1 MIGDYADL
9 IKQFLDK
16 GYKDIFFNELTEKN
30 NQLIIR
36 HDIDYDCE
44 LAFKIAKIEKVI
56 GVKSTFFF
64 MLSNP
69 IYNVFSEKNKKY
81 INDIKSLGHEIS
93 IHFDCEVGDLKN
105 EIEIFESFFDT
116 KINIISIH
124 RPKLEI
130 LHKINVEH
138 TYLPKYFDDIKYI
151 SDSRGEFGYG
161 HPIHTEEFKRGN
173 SIQLLIHPVWWTN
186 KKLNTIEV
194 IEDLINKNNEMNK
207 EFFRQNLSPYKEYLK

>member
-1 MIGDYADL
+1 MIGDYAEL

-16 GYKDIFFNELTEKN
+16 GYKDIFFNELTKKD

-69 IYNVFSEKNKKY
+69 IYNVFSEKNKIY

-124 RPKLEI
+124 RPNLDI
-130 LHKINVEH
+130 LHKLNVEH
-138 TYLPKYFDDIKYI
+138 TYLPKYFDDIKYL

-161 HPIHTEEFKRGN
+161 HPIHTEEFKKGR
-173 SIQLLIHPVWWTN
+173 SIQLLIHPVWWTY
-186 KKLNTIEV
+186 KKLNTIEI
-194 IEDLINKNNEMNK
+194 IEDLINKNNKMNK
-207 EFFRQNLSPYKEYLK
+207 EFFKQNFSPYKEYIK